1 MLLKFEANWEQ
12 FEEIFNAWV
21 ARPIKDSQ
29 QWRNV
34 QQNEH

>member
-29 QWRNV
+29 Q
-34 QQNEH
+34 